1 MTCEHTV
8 LRKRQRNIFQS
19 FNHNIVGLCN
29 VLSPLEV
36 GTVGTYPVQLV
47 LLVQMEQWEILRWN
61 GGKYWDGIVGNTEEW
76 EQLEGGRSGFLWKKR
91 LTHSHWHMSPVA
103 ATQFKSCKSM
113 LMLLTAHIFK
123 FDEAVRL
130 INVFGVFLRIRE
142 NLEDNQIVP
151 FDYWTYPLHFALGQ
165 STCNIQLVFLK
176 PIFVAVL

>member
-19 FNHNIVGLCN
+19 FNHYIVGLCN

-36 GTVGTYPVQLV
+36 GTVGTHPVQLA

-113 LMLLTAHIFK
+113 LMQLSTRTDTIKL
-123 FDEAVRL
+123 DGAVRL
-130 INVFGVFLRIRE
+130 LNVFGVFLKIRGD
-142 NLEDNQIVP
+142 LEDN
-151 FDYWTYPLHFALGQ
+151 WTYPLHFALCTFNCFKTIF
-165 STCNIQLVFLK
+165 SIDNPKWLTWSFL
-176 PIFVAVL
+176 